1 MDLIL
6 IGIMVYQSV
15 IWQPLK
21 IVRFIEFLIEF
32 YCCAFFSLVS
42 WRLKSVKKYS
52 KNNKINENGFR
63 RKICKSWKRI
73 TCCSFIWIECK
84 RLKKN
89 IRNNYL

>member
-42 WRLKSVKKYS
+42 
-52 KNNKINENGFR
+52 
-63 RKICKSWKRI
+63 
-73 TCCSFIWIECK
+73 
-84 RLKKN
+84 
-89 IRNNYL
+89 